1 MPVGESKLSAGG
13 SRQALLLCFSL
24 AIFFLTLLPRMLSRG
39 MFLDGVTYAAIS
51 RNLAQNHGTVWRPY
65 YTDFVYPQFYEQPP
79 LGFLLQ
85 SVAYRLFGD
94 SLHVEALWG
103 VAVGLLIL
111 AIMARIWRYP
121 GFGPDG
127 RSGAWLPVL
136 MLSLMPMTSW
146 LLANN
151 MLEGTMAVFS
161 TLAALLAIAGLCA
174 PSKLKSMALAFG
186 AGSLVLGAVL
196 IKGPVGLFPCC
207 IPAVW
212 FVVGGAKRWRPAA
225 MATALMILGF
235 LVPFVILAL
244 TQGDFLY
251 ALNRYYLQQVVAGVS
266 GHREK
271 GTSSIWIM
279 LVVAREVI
287 VPLALAM
294 IAWGALVFKG
304 KMKRRPSFAGP
315 FWFYFLIAL
324 SASLPIVISQKQLGW
339 YIFPSL
345 PFYSLAAAALFKD
358 PLSPLPE
365 ALGKTKLRTGVAW
378 GATVLVFMGAVFL
391 MFSEKGRVKRQ
402 KEFHDDFTI
411 QPLALPA
418 RQDIS
423 VYPPELKYDWA
434 LVANMQRCFAASL
447 NDVRGYNYLLTT
459 VGGQA
464 FIDSLGTY
472 RKIHPPRPAHYVL
485 YERRN

>member
-1 MPVGESKLSAGG
+1 M
-13 SRQALLLCFSL
+13 
-24 AIFFLTLLPRMLSRG
+24 
-39 MFLDGVTYAAIS
+39 
-51 RNLAQNHGTVWRPY
+51 AQNHGTIWHPY

-85 SVAYRLFGD
+85 SFAYRLFGD
-94 SLHVEALWG
+94 SLHVEAFWG
-103 VAVGLLIL
+103 IVVGLLIL
-111 AIMARIWRYP
+111 AIMARIWGYP
-121 GFGPDG
+121 GPGR

-136 MLSLMPMTSW
+136 MFSLMPMTSW

-151 MLEGTMAVFS
+151 MLEGTMTVFS
-161 TLAALLAIAGLCA
+161 TLAALLAIAGLGA
-174 PSKLKSMALAFG
+174 PAKMKSMALAFL
-186 AGSLVLGAVL
+186 AGSLVLCAVL
-196 IKGPVGLFPCC
+196 IKGPVGLFPCA

-212 FVVGGAKRWRPAA
+212 LVASGAKRWRQAA

-251 ALNRYYLQQVVAGVS
+251 ALNRYYIQQVVASVS

-279 LVVAREVI
+279 LVVLREVI

-294 IAWGALVFKG
+294 LAWGVLAFKN
-304 KMKRRPSFAGP
+304 KIKRRPSFAGP
-315 FWFYFLIAL
+315 FWFYLLIAL
-324 SASLPIVISQKQLGW
+324 SASLPIAISQKQLGW
-339 YIFPSL
+339 YVFPSL
-345 PFYSLAAAALFKD
+345 PFYSLAAAALFRNS
-358 PLSPLPE
+358 LAPLPG
-365 ALGKTKLRTGVAW
+365 ALGKNRLRSGVVW
-378 GATVLVFMGAVFL
+378 GATILVFMGAVL
-391 MFSEKGRVKRQ
+391 WMFSEKGRVKRQ

-418 RQDIS
+418 RQDVS

-434 LVANMQRCFAASL
+434 LVANMQRQFAASL
-447 NDVRGYNYLLTT
+447 SDVRGYNYLLTT